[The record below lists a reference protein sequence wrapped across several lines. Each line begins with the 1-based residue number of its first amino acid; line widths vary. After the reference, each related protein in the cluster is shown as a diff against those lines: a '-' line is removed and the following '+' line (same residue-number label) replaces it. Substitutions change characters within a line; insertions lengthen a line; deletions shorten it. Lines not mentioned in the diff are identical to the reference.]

1 MDNFTQ
7 STKNW
12 LEDRY
17 LQVDENGV
25 YIPHQPIY
33 GLRKGISDPSLFGRY
48 TITYQI
54 LKALSN
60 LNFSSLLDV
69 GGAEGYKAALI
80 KKLFNV
86 EVCSSDLSEEACK
99 RAKEIF
105 NIKGVQGDIHNL
117 PFNDQEFDVVLCSET
132 LEHVTNIKEATIEL
146 LRIAKNAVI
155 ITVPH
160 ESQSIVDRNIKG
172 KIPHTHIHALDES
185 SFDFV
190 KDDKHKLIFYKFYH
204 KYLKI
209 ISLIIDGIPRKEIRG
224 VPHWGILAY
233 NILMKI
239 SKQLFGKRTFG
250 AIINFD
256 DLITNEHTRLYNGLC
271 FVIIKNTETYSPE
284 KSSKELITQM
294 LEFSVP
300 LFYLKR

>member
-1 MDNFTQ
+1 M
-7 STKNW
+7 
-12 LEDRY
+12 
-17 LQVDENGV
+17 QVDENGV
-25 YIPHQPIY
+25 YLPHQPIY
-33 GLRKGISDPSLFGRY
+33 GLRKGKSDPSLLGRY

-54 LKALSN
+54 LKALSK

-105 NIKGVQGDIHNL
+105 NINGVQGDIHNL
-117 PFNDQEFDVVLCSET
+117 PFNDKEFDVVLCSET
-132 LEHVTNIKEATIEL
+132 LEHVANIKEATIEL
-146 LRIAKNAVI
+146 LRIAKNVVI

-160 ESQSIVDRNIKG
+160 ESQNIVDRNIKE
-172 KIPHTHIHALDES
+172 KIPHAHIHALDER

-190 KDDKHKLIFYKFYH
+190 KDDKCKLIFYKFYH

-209 ISLIIDGIPRKEIRG
+209 ISLIIDGISRKEIRG
-224 VPHWGILAY
+224 VPHWTILIY
-233 NILMKI
+233 NIFMKI
-239 SKQLFGKRTFG
+239 SKHLFGKRTFG

-271 FVIIKNTETYSPE
+271 FVIMKKKETYSRE
-284 KSSKELITQM
+284 MSSKKLNTQM

-300 LFYLKR
+300 PFYPKR

>member
-1 MDNFTQ
+1 
-7 STKNW
+7 
-12 LEDRY
+12 
-17 LQVDENGV
+17 
-25 YIPHQPIY
+25 
-33 GLRKGISDPSLFGRY
+33 
-48 TITYQI
+48 
-54 LKALSN
+54 
-60 LNFSSLLDV
+60 
-69 GGAEGYKAALI
+69 
-80 KKLFNV
+80 
-86 EVCSSDLSEEACK
+86 LSEEACK

-155 ITVPH
+155 ISVPH
-160 ESQSIVDRNIKG
+160 ESQNIVDRNIKE
-172 KIPHTHIHALDES
+172 KIPHAHIHALDES

-190 KDDKHKLIFYKFYH
+190 KDDKRKLIFYKFYH

-209 ISLIIDGIPRKEIRG
+209 ISLIIDGVPRKEMRG
-224 VPHWGILAY
+224 APHWGILAY

-239 SKQLFGKRTFG
+239 SKRLFGKRTFG
-250 AIINFD
+250 TIINLD

-284 KSSKELITQM
+284 KSSKKLITKM